1 MSGCRLKYSES
12 KGFLFHKSHFVHTV
26 HESCT
31 GRSAMLWTDKN
42 RRRLD
47 VDDLFAGVR
56 VISLRRLKLKTR
68 MVLVLGL
75 VALLQTIAIGL
86 FALHYLS
93 QSLEEQ
99 MGQRALHVAKT
110 VAAIPQIIDAIAA
123 RDSAMLQ
130 PISLDLASK
139 TAAHFVVIGD
149 AQSIRLTHPNPQ
161 RIGRSMLD
169 DDGDDNAPVLR
180 HGRGYISKA
189 QGSLGPT
196 MRGKAPVYDRVGE
209 QVIGVV
215 SVGYR
220 LDRIAA
226 LIERYQRTLILVI
239 GAAFILSVLTALWL
253 ATHFKKAIFGLEP
266 EQIGRLF
273 EERNAT
279 LESVRE
285 GIIAIN
291 AEGRITTFNRT
302 AIDTLGL
309 SPDTQ
314 LMGRSIEQV
323 LPDNRML
330 EVLTTGLPQFDQEVW
345 LADRNLI
352 VNRLPL
358 KQGERITGVVSSFR
372 RKDELD
378 QVSQKLTRIQQYAD
392 SLRSQAHEYSNKLH
406 TIAGLIQIGAT
417 DEALSLIG
425 QETQQHQALIH
436 LLLESVPDPV
446 LAGCLLGKYNRARE
460 LGLWL
465 LIDPDSHMTALPEH
479 LPREQLVS
487 ILGNLIDNAL
497 DATLSHTG
505 TGGEVRLSMTDLGD
519 DLIFEIEDQGP
530 GIPETEQQRIFEKG
544 VSSKSEQGHGLGLHL
559 VGTLL
564 ELLGGT
570 VEVDPGDPGG
580 SRFTVYLPKQVG
592 MQKPVVTAINQRGP
606 VDE

>member
-1 MSGCRLKYSES
+1 
-12 KGFLFHKSHFVHTV
+12 
-26 HESCT
+26 
-31 GRSAMLWTDKN
+31 
-42 RRRLD
+42 
-47 VDDLFAGVR
+47 

-110 VAAIPQIIDAIAA
+110 IAAIPQIIDAVAA
-123 RDSAMLQ
+123 RDTATLQ
-130 PISLDLASK
+130 PISLDLADK
-139 TAAHFVVIGD
+139 TQAHFVVIGD
-149 AQSIRLTHPNPQ
+149 GQGIRLAHPNPE
-161 RIGRSMLD
+161 RIGRSMFD
-169 DDGDDNAPVLR
+169 DDGDDNAPVLV

-189 QGSLGPT
+189 LGSLGPT
-196 MRGKAPVYDRVGE
+196 MRGKAPVYDAVNE
-209 QVIGVV
+209 QVIGVI

-220 LDRIAA
+220 LDRVAA
-226 LIERYQRTLILVI
+226 LIKRYQRTLIIVI
-239 GAAFILSVLTALWL
+239 AVAFIISVLTALWL
-253 ATHFKKAIFGLEP
+253 ANHFKRAIFGLEP

-273 EERNAT
+273 QERNAT

-291 AEGRITTFNRT
+291 AEGLITTFNRT
-302 AIDTLGL
+302 AIETLGL
-309 SPDTQ
+309 SANT
-314 LMGRSIEQV
+314 LLTGRPIDQV
-323 LPDNRML
+323 LPDSRML
-330 EVLTTGLPQFDQEVW
+330 DVLHTGTPQFDQEVW

-378 QVSQKLTRIQQYAD
+378 QVSQQLTRIQQYAD

-417 DEALSLIG
+417 EEALSLIG

-436 LLLESVPDPV
+436 LLLQSVPDPV

-460 LGLWL
+460 LGLRL

-497 DATLSHTG
+497 EATLTHTG

-530 GIPETEQQRIFEKG
+530 GVPEAEQLRIFGKG
-544 VSSKSEQGHGLGLHL
+544 VSSKAEQGHGLGLHL

-570 VEVDPGDPGG
+570 VEVDSSDQGG
-580 SRFTVYLPKQVG
+580 SRFTVYLPKQAG
-592 MQKPVVTAINQRGP
+592 NQGSFASALNPRGL